1 MKKIVL
7 LSLLLAPIFVLA
19 SSGQV
24 DEETTRYF
32 LQTGRTSDFWPRLVN
47 FSIFAS
53 LLYYLLANPVKNFF
67 KDRSEGISVQ
77 LNEIEEKLQIAKDE
91 KKDAQTRLD
100 ESIHKA
106 SQIIED
112 AKKEATILAQK
123 IAAININDLSLM
135 EKLLEE
141 KMNLEER
148 KSAKEAIDEILSD
161 NITNDDIM
169 LDGSKIVDIISRK
182 VA

>member
-1 MKKIVL
+1 
-7 LSLLLAPIFVLA
+7 
-19 SSGQV
+19 
-24 DEETTRYF
+24 
-32 LQTGRTSDFWPRLVN
+32 
-47 FSIFAS
+47 IFAS